1 MLHDSK
7 LKVDIQCIGHWQ
19 KKAREHGW
27 RAEA

>member
-1 MLHDSK
+1 MLQDSK
-7 LKVDIQCIGHWQ
+7 LKADVAFRADRQ